1 MLVRMKQIRAF
12 GIFLVVMMVAGAAFT
27 SYAGYVVVVD
37 RTGMVNQANVVG
49 FQGGRSLLG
58 LPGGRYFGIPPYDGA
73 VEVQCTDG
81 SSQTG
86 GIVARGQ
93 STYLVVT
100 GEGTCAQIG

>member
-1 MLVRMKQIRAF
+1 MKNIRAF

-37 RTGMVNQANVVG
+37 QTGMVNQANVVG
-49 FQGGRSLLG
+49 FQGGRSLLA

-81 SSQTG
+81 SSLTG

-93 STYLVVT
+93 STYLTVS
-100 GEGTCAQIG
+100 GEGSCTQIG

>member
-1 MLVRMKQIRAF
+1 MSRMKQLRAF

-37 RTGMVNQANVVG
+37 RTGTVNQASVVG
-49 FQGGRSLLG
+49 FHGGRSLMA
-58 LPGGRYFGIPPYDGA
+58 LPGGRWFGIPPYDGA
-73 VEVQCTDG
+73 VEVQCADG

-93 STYLVVT
+93 STYLTVT
-100 GEGTCAQIG
+100 GEGTCASIG